1 MVTLIKTLMTLRG
14 VSQADLSRQTGVS
27 VTALSR
33 YFNEAT
39 ELRSQSFVKLLQ
51 FLGANVDDLIKK
63 EINTVIGNDD
73 ASSIGEDIR
82 FLLEQSSPI
91 TRKTITDTLISS
103 LKNDKNPDTRNRI
116 QRLKKYKDSIKT
128 VRRVTC

>member
-1 MVTLIKTLMTLRG
+1 MTLRG

-39 ELRSQSFVKLLQ
+39 ELRSESFVKLLQ

>member
-1 MVTLIKTLMTLRG
+1 MTLRR

>member
-1 MVTLIKTLMTLRG
+1 MTLRG